1 MYRYI
6 TNTHKNVIF
15 WISSICFL
23 ASYEQI
29 AVPVPRKFHDL
40 VKPFFDRD
48 LEVSVQVLPP
58 PDEGF
63 MIILK
68 PKKSSKPS

>member
-1 MYRYI
+1 MRLLRRVLKQHYHGKGFYE
-6 TNTHKNVIF
+6 
-15 WISSICFL
+15 
-23 ASYEQI
+23 YEQV
-29 AVPVPRKFHDL
+29 AVPVSRKFHDL

-48 LEVSVQVLPP
+48 LEVSVQVLLPS
-58 PDEGF
+58 DQGF

>member
-1 MYRYI
+1 LRFHRRVLKQQYHGKGFYE
-6 TNTHKNVIF
+6 
-15 WISSICFL
+15 
-23 ASYEQI
+23 YEQI
-29 AVPVPRKFHDL
+29 AVPVPKKFHDL
-40 VKPFFDRD
+40 VKPFLDKD
-48 LEVSVQVLPP
+48 LEVSVKVLPP

>member
-1 MYRYI
+1 M
-6 TNTHKNVIF
+6 KL
-15 WISSICFL
+15 SIRVLKQHYHGKGFYE
-23 ASYEQI
+23 YEQV
-29 AVPVPRKFHDL
+29 AVPVPIKFHG
-40 VKPFFDRD
+40 VIKPFLDRD